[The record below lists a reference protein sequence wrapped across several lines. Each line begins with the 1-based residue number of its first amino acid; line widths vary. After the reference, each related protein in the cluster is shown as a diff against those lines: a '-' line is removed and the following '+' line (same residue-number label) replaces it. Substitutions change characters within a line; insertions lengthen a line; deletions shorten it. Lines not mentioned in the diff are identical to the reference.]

1 MPATNPYQ
9 NYKQQAVYNMTPPEL
24 LLLLYDELVK
34 RIHLSMGALEK
45 QDVGEAHRHLL
56 RAQDIV
62 RYLSV
67 TLKDGYE
74 ISEPMDKLYDYFL
87 QRLVLANVRKDRAVL
102 AEILPMIE
110 ELREAWR
117 QAGKSYRE

>member
-1 MPATNPYQ
+1 MAMPNPYQ
-9 NYKQQAVYNMTPPEL
+9 NYKQQAIYNMTPPEL
-24 LLLLYDELVK
+24 LILIYDELVK
-34 RIHLSMGALEK
+34 RVHLSETALENK
-45 QDVGEAHRHLL
+45 DIDGAHKHLL
-56 RAQDIV
+56 RAQDII

-74 ISEPMDKLYDYFL
+74 ISGTLDKLYDFFL
-87 QRLVLANVRKDRAVL
+87 QQLVLANVRKDPAIL

-110 ELREAWR
+110 ELRDAWH

>member
-1 MPATNPYQ
+1 VQATHN
-9 NYKQQAVYNMTPPEL
+9 
-24 LLLLYDELVK
+24 
-34 RIHLSMGALEK
+34 
-45 QDVGEAHRHLL
+45 HLL

-74 ISEPMDKLYDYFL
+74 ISEGLDKLYAYFL
-87 QRLVLANVRKDRAVL
+87 QQLVNANASKEPESVEEVL
-102 AEILPMIE
+102 GMVE

-117 QAGKSYRE
+117 QAEKEYKVQQS